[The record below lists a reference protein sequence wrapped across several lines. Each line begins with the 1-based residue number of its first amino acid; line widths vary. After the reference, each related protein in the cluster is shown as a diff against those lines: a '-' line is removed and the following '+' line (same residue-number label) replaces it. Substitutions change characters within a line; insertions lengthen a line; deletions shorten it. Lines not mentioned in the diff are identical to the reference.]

1 MQKAGMT
8 VSLAGT
14 DIGAPRVVPGFSLD
28 EELALLVA
36 TAGMTPDQAL
46 RAATVS
52 PARVV
57 GVADSLGSIDVGKLA
72 DLVLLDGN
80 PLLDM
85 RNTGRI
91 HAVIANGRLL
101 DRSVLDR
108 MLANAERVAGSVMP

>member
-1 MQKAGMT
+1 M
-8 VSLAGT
+8 
-14 DIGAPRVVPGFSLD
+14 PGFSLH

-36 TAGMTPDQAL
+36 SAGMTPDQAL

-85 RNTGRI
+85 RNTARI

-108 MLANAERVAGSVMP
+108 MLANAERVAGSVTP